1 MPKFY
6 EPEDFENYYSNF
18 LEGKLSDGDG
28 YYGYIDPDCTADV
41 GKTEF
46 YNDLTDF
53 LNEREKSCIEKEKR
67 YLYLPPLD
75 ARGTEKWLENHKEW
89 RGLTDKMDAKKI
101 AVLKKDEQN
110 GEWQICFCLT
120 SDQFGFSAFEGIYE
134 KENYERY
141 PLANLLYSC
150 RGKCKAEQKKIIGRI
165 TEYVKNTRTLGGSFL
180 WPVHREG
187 DNERAC
193 RYNLKRGVGNYLRD
207 RVDLTLREVKHA
219 LDCAVE
225 QKCGYNYKE
234 YEKLDILYDEYEEDA
249 THMREWLEHFGTFTN
264 FVEYFMLEDFCEK
277 MPTAEESDEYIPISI
292 IDGRKI
298 KEEKEEIR
306 KIVNVE
312 KLQEKEILNMLNCL
326 EKKIL
331 ERTENMERAVRCYRG
346 EFEK

>member
-6 EPEDFENYYSNF
+6 EPKHFEDYYSNF
-18 LEGKLSDGDG
+18 LAGKLSDGDG
-28 YYGYIDPDCTADV
+28 YYGYIDPDCVADV

-53 LNEREKSCIEKEKR
+53 LNEREKSCFEKDR
-67 YLYLPPLD
+67 YLYLPPSD
-75 ARGTEKWLENHKEW
+75 AHGTQEWLKNHEEW
-89 RGLTDKMDAKKI
+89 SGLTDKMDAKKI
-101 AVLKKDEQN
+101 AVLKEGKRL
-110 GEWQICFCLT
+110 FCLT

-134 KENYERY
+134 KENYKRY
-141 PLANLLYSC
+141 PLVNLLHFC
-150 RGKCKAEQKKIIGRI
+150 RGEREDEQKEIIERI

-180 WPVHREG
+180 WPVYQVKNNRYE
-187 DNERAC
+187 C
-193 RYNLKRGVGNYLRD
+193 RYNWKRGVGNYLRD

-264 FVEYFMLEDFCEK
+264 YVEYFMLEDFCEK
-277 MPTAEESDEYIPISI
+277 MPTAEESYEYIPISI
-292 IDGRKI
+292 IDGEVIR
-298 KEEKEEIR
+298 EEKEEIR

-312 KLQEKEILNMLNCL
+312 VL
-326 EKKIL
+326 EKKQIRDMLDRL
-331 ERTENMERAVRCYRG
+331 EEMIRKRTEKMENAI
-346 EFEK
+346 KSL